1 MENLESRIEAIYEL
15 QEMVYKNG
23 LRIGELAKNQITQC
37 TTYFR
42 ELNKRL
48 EQIESNEEKERKKFE
63 KGVDELVGPLD
74 DKSEALYILIY
85 EDSLI
90 SNSDSDPRKCS

>member
-63 KGVDELVGPLD
+63 QKVKLGFNEKVI
-74 DKSEALYILIY
+74 ILKTCLGKNY
-85 EDSLI
+85 KWRRMDVHAHVAAAGM
-90 SNSDSDPRKCS
+90 